1 MIRSSPSVSQAASAE
16 TSGLFTEQIQRI
28 GYRCFPADSGSQW
41 EVVNVEEREG
51 VYWVE
56 ATATPDVGYSRIK
69 FVIGGAGAG
78 NVIAGYCQ
86 DESGWSL
93 LFTAPSGYEH
103 VPTIVADLKGS

>member
-1 MIRSSPSVSQAASAE
+1 
-16 TSGLFTEQIQRI
+16 
-28 GYRCFPADSGSQW
+28 
-41 EVVNVEEREG
+41 VNVEEREG

-78 NVIAGYCQ
+78 NVIAGYCL

-103 VPTIVADLKGS
+103 VPTIVADLEGS